1 MNSQNILENLAKLES
16 NLQNIDSARKQV
28 ETLSN
33 SYAATEKQLKN
44 VALEITSI
52 ATDLNVIFNTLKSN
66 NEHLSKEIDNKVD
79 NVIQTL
85 ISKITGIQTETDS
98 IKKKFNKDCTSI
110 TNQLQSDINSSL
122 DAIQNGVSGILSILT
137 VKVNEE
143 IEKMLLTI
151 QSFQKVVANTLENYE
166 ASMESISSKFADDM
180 KVHIASF
187 DKVKQDF
194 DSIVDTLKNQ
204 YQLLL
209 NNVSQEVAK
218 INSDIK
224 EYGVKL
230 NTNIENK
237 FESVSTL
244 LNLNSS
250 KLDDISNKITCEF
263 ESVTDAIKNVDASQQ
278 KYLTSKFSGIDSK
291 ADLGLNELNLIKKE
305 IDSATNKMS
314 KDIGLN
320 RKLIILLIVVVL
332 FSLLFNIVTFVI

>member
-1 MNSQNILENLAKLES
+1 
-16 NLQNIDSARKQV
+16 
-28 ETLSN
+28 
-33 SYAATEKQLKN
+33 
-44 VALEITSI
+44 
-52 ATDLNVIFNTLKSN
+52 
-66 NEHLSKEIDNKVD
+66 
-79 NVIQTL
+79 
-85 ISKITGIQTETDS
+85 
-98 IKKKFNKDCTSI
+98 
-110 TNQLQSDINSSL
+110 
-122 DAIQNGVSGILSILT
+122 
-137 VKVNEE
+137 
-143 IEKMLLTI
+143 MLLTI

-194 DSIVDTLKNQ
+194 DSIVDALKNQ

-250 KLDDISNKITCEF
+250 KLDDISNKITCEI

-291 ADLGLNELNLIKKE
+291 ADLGLNEFRMDLVEYVKQNGELDGIPFGLHSVVHENKSLGIEKGVIYVLKNIK
-305 IDSATNKMS
+305 
-314 KDIGLN
+314 
-320 RKLIILLIVVVL
+320 
-332 FSLLFNIVTFVI
+332 

>member
-16 NLQNIDSARKQV
+16 NLLNIDSARKQV

-52 ATDLNVIFNTLKSN
+52 STDLNVIFNTLKGN

-98 IKKKFNKDCTSI
+98 IKEKFNKDCTSI
-110 TNQLQSDINSSL
+110 TNQLQSDLNGSL
-122 DAIQNGVSGILSILT
+122 DAIQNGVSGIVSILT

-151 QSFQKVVANTLENYE
+151 ESFQKVLANALENYE

-194 DSIVDTLKNQ
+194 DSIIDTLKNQ

-218 INSDIK
+218 INLDIK

-237 FESVSTL
+237 FASVSTL
-244 LNLNSS
+244 LNLNSN

-263 ESVTDAIKNVDASQQ
+263 ESVTKVIKNVDANQN
-278 KYLTSKFSGIDSK
+278 KYFDSG
-291 ADLGLNELNLIKKE
+291 LHELNLIKRE
-305 IDSATNKMS
+305 IDSTTTKIG
-314 KDIGLN
+314 KDISLN
-320 RKLIILLIVVVL
+320 RKLILLLIVMVL
-332 FSLLFNIVTFVI
+332 LSLLFNIVTFVL

>member
-1 MNSQNILENLAKLES
+1 MNSQNILENLAKLEN

-33 SYAATEKQLKN
+33 SYATTEKQLKN

-85 ISKITGIQTETDS
+85 ISKITSIQTETDS

-122 DAIQNGVSGILSILT
+122 DAIQNGVSGIVSILT

-151 QSFQKVVANTLENYE
+151 ESFQKVVVNALKNYE
-166 ASMESISSKFADDM
+166 ASMESISFKFADDM

-194 DSIVDTLKNQ
+194 DSLVEAFKNQ

-209 NNVSQEVAK
+209 NNVSQEVAR
-218 INSDIK
+218 INSEIK
-224 EYGVKL
+224 ESSIKL
-230 NTNIENK
+230 NTDIENK
-237 FESVSTL
+237 FESLSSL
-244 LNLNSS
+244 LNLNSN
-250 KLDDISNKITCEF
+250 KLDDISNKIICEF
-263 ESVTDAIKNVDASQQ
+263 ESVTEVIKNVDANQN
-278 KYLTSKFSGIDSK
+278 KYL
-291 ADLGLNELNLIKKE
+291 DLGLNELNLIKRE
-305 IDSATNKMS
+305 IDSATTKIG

-320 RKLIILLIVVVL
+320 RKLIILLILVVL
-332 FSLLFNIVTFVI
+332 LSLLFNIVTFVL